1 MEEQE
6 GQIKKYNGKT
16 FKSRQEGLQGK
27 TVDFGKIHDFLAL
40 LNIQISNN
48 QSSSWTIQSSLIIPR
63 FWTSISI
70 NKKPLGTTLLNQ
82 VFKLVNF

>member
-40 LNIQISNN
+40 LNIN

-63 FWTSISI
+63 FWTSIST

>member
-6 GQIKKYNGKT
+6 GYIKKYNGKT

-40 LNIQISNN
+40 FHIQISNN
-48 QSSSWTIQSSLIIPR
+48 QSSSWTI
-63 FWTSISI
+63 
-70 NKKPLGTTLLNQ
+70 
-82 VFKLVNF
+82 

>member
-16 FKSRQEGLQGK
+16 FKSRQEGVQGK

-40 LNIQISNN
+40 LNIN
-48 QSSSWTIQSSLIIPR
+48 QSSSWTIQSSLIIQR

-70 NKKPLGTTLLNQ
+70 NKKPLGKTLLNQ

>member
-40 LNIQISNN
+40 LNIN
-48 QSSSWTIQSSLIIPR
+48 QSRSWTIQSSLIIPR